1 MEIKWKNRSKN
12 YLKRDI
18 DSETLV
24 SRCQKCKREVFGR
37 NKYSRLSRE
46 WKMYGHLEYW
56 VDVFRRLIKRV
67 ASSEKNI
74 EIENWDECIY
84 GYGKFNFIIKKI
96 IF

>member
-46 WKMYGHLEYW
+46 WKMYDHLEYW

-67 ASSEKNI
+67 ASSEKKYRNRKLERVYI
-74 EIENWDECIY
+74 C
-84 GYGKFNFIIKKI
+84 GYGKLNFIIKI
-96 IF
+96 